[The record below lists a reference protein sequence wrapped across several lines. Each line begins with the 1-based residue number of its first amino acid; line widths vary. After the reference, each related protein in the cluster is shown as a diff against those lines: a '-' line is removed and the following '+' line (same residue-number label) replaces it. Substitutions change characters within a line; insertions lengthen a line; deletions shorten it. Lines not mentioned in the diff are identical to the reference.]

1 MKRFFITFLLASFTM
16 LFVNAQSKHTVY
28 VWVDGEKTTIENV
41 DSLTF
46 IEEVAP
52 QYVDLGLSVKWA
64 TCNLGAATPEE
75 IGNYY
80 AWGETTPKDTYYKKN
95 YKYHDGTEYTKY
107 TEDDGLLELEAMDDA
122 ATANLGEDWRM
133 PTYDEIEELQNN
145 CTWTWTEKDGCG
157 GFTVTSTI
165 NGNSIFMPGAGDF
178 YEDEVYRKGDAA
190 EYWTNESPVK
200 KTFSYYAVV
209 FRKGGMKIGDTERF
223 TGLTIRPV
231 YVGAE

>member
-80 AWGETTPKDTYYKKN
+80 AWGETTPKDTYFKNN

-107 TEDDGLLELEAMDDA
+107 TEDMDRERRLRRIHRDEHHQRQLYLHAGSRRLL
-122 ATANLGEDWRM
+122 
-133 PTYDEIEELQNN
+133 
-145 CTWTWTEKDGCG
+145 
-157 GFTVTSTI
+157 
-165 NGNSIFMPGAGDF
+165 
-178 YEDEVYRKGDAA
+178 
-190 EYWTNESPVK
+190 
-200 KTFSYYAVV
+200 
-209 FRKGGMKIGDTERF
+209 
-223 TGLTIRPV
+223 
-231 YVGAE
+231 

>member
-80 AWGETTPKDTYYKKN
+80 AWGETTPKDTYFKNN

-133 PTYDEIEELQNN
+133 LPTTRL
-145 CTWTWTEKDGCG
+145 K
-157 GFTVTSTI
+157 
-165 NGNSIFMPGAGDF
+165 NSRTTAHGHGQ
-178 YEDEVYRKGDAA
+178 RKTAA
-190 EYWTNESPVK
+190 ADSP
-200 KTFSYYAVV
+200 
-209 FRKGGMKIGDTERF
+209 
-223 TGLTIRPV
+223 
-231 YVGAE
+231 